1 MASMTSP
8 SDVPTEGADVR
19 RRLLEAA
26 ALLIDEDG
34 PDALTARRLAK
45 EAGTSTMAVYTHFG
59 GMPALVKEIVA
70 EGFTRLDEHQA
81 TVPHTDDPLADLLA
95 LALAYRDN
103 AVQNP
108 HLYAVMFGA
117 TSLKGFTLAEE
128 DMEIGL
134 NSFATLTDYVAR
146 AMESG
151 QLRRDEP
158 ARVAAQLWTAM
169 HGYVMLELA
178 GLHLPPD
185 NPVEDVMM
193 PLLTTLVTGLSPD
206 RSGPVVKRVDRSGPA
221 EQDGPWA

>member
-8 SDVPTEGADVR
+8 SEASSSGDDVR

-45 EAGTSTMAVYTHFG
+45 AADTSTMAVYTHFG

-95 LALAYRDN
+95 LAMAYRDN
-103 AVQNP
+103 ALQNP

-117 TSLKGFTLAEE
+117 TSLKGFTLTEQ

-134 NSFATLTDYVAR
+134 NSFATLTGYVAR
-146 AMESG
+146 AMDSG
-151 QLRRDEP
+151 QLRQDDH
-158 ARVAAQLWTAM
+158 ARVAAQMWTAM
-169 HGYVMLELA
+169 HGFVMLELA

-185 NPVEDVMM
+185 NPVEDVLM
-193 PLLTTLVTGLSPD
+193 PLLNTLVAGLAAD
-206 RSGPVVKRVDRSGPA
+206 RD
-221 EQDGPWA
+221 

>member
-117 TSLKGFTLAEE
+117 TSLKGFTLTEE

-158 ARVAAQLWTAM
+158 ARVAAQMWTAM

-193 PLLTTLVTGLSPD
+193 PLLTTLVAGLS
-206 RSGPVVKRVDRSGPA
+206 S
-221 EQDGPWA
+221 

>member
-1 MASMTSP
+1 MTSP
-8 SDVPTEGADVR
+8 SETAADGAAVR

-95 LALAYRDN
+95 LALAYREN

-117 TSLKGFTLAEE
+117 TSLKGFTLTEQ

-146 AMESG
+146 AMDSG

-158 ARVAAQLWTAM
+158 ARVAAQMWTAM

-193 PLLTTLVTGLSPD
+193 PLLTTLVAGLSPEVP
-206 RSGPVVKRVDRSGPA
+206 R
-221 EQDGPWA
+221 E

>member
-1 MASMTSP
+1 MTSP
-8 SDVPTEGADVR
+8 SETQAEGADVR

-45 EAGTSTMAVYTHFG
+45 QAGTSTMAVYTHFG

-103 AVQNP
+103 AMQNP

-146 AMESG
+146 AMEAG

-158 ARVAAQLWTAM
+158 ARVAAQVWTAM

-193 PLLTTLVTGLSPD
+193 PLLTTLLAGLAPD
-206 RSGPVVKRVDRSGPA
+206 SRRP
-221 EQDGPWA
+221 

>member
-8 SDVPTEGADVR
+8 STSDRDASGVR
-19 RRLLEAA
+19 ERLLEAA
-26 ALLIDEDG
+26 AELLDDEG
-34 PDALTARRLAK
+34 PQALTARRIAAAA
-45 EAGTSTMAVYTHFG
+45 ETSTMAVYTHFG
-59 GMPALVKEIVA
+59 GMPALVKQIVA
-70 EGFTRLDEHQA
+70 EGFTRLDQHQA

-103 AVQNP
+103 AMQNP

-117 TSLKGFTLAEE
+117 TSLKGFQLTED

-134 NSFATLTDYVAR
+134 NSFATLTEYVAL

-151 QLRRDEP
+151 QLRRDDP
-158 ARVAAQLWTAM
+158 ARVAAQMWTAM

-185 NPVEDVMM
+185 NPVEDVML
-193 PLLTTLVTGLSPD
+193 PLLTTLVAGLAPD
-206 RSGPVVKRVDRSGPA
+206 NDQR
-221 EQDGPWA
+221 